1 MLTIY
6 ALFAQD
12 DRLRFDDQDLYHLS
26 LPYNLKDRL
35 WTPDFHVDN
44 AAAFELTPAVD
55 DNGIIDV
62 YRNGDIYTSIG
73 VTIRTYCSLDVSR
86 FPFDEQT

>member
-1 MLTIY
+1 MKRRLKRDPQDNFPTIFSQQFLKWIACSKIWIQMLTIY

-12 DRLRFDDQDLYHLS
+12 DRLRFDEQDLYHLS

-44 AAAFELTPAVD
+44 AAAFELTQLLM
-55 DNGIIDV
+55 
-62 YRNGDIYTSIG
+62 T
-73 VTIRTYCSLDVSR
+73 T
-86 FPFDEQT
+86 E